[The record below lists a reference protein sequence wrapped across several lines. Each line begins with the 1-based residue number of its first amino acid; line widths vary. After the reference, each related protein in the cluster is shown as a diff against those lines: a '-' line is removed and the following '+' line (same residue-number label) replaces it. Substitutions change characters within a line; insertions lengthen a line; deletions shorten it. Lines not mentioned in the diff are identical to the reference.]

1 VTWSEEQLD
10 CDVLLISNK
19 LIFSFF
25 ALQDSGRLL
34 DLNMV
39 IAKIFF
45 ELNEWM
51 CLPPNLLEKFL
62 EFFENA
68 LLGKV

>member
-1 VTWSEEQLD
+1 
-10 CDVLLISNK
+10 
-19 LIFSFF
+19 
-25 ALQDSGRLL
+25 LQDYDRLL

-45 ELNEWM
+45 ELNEWIS
-51 CLPPNLLEKFL
+51 LPPFLMEKFL
-62 EFFENA
+62 EFLENA

>member
-1 VTWSEEQLD
+1 
-10 CDVLLISNK
+10 
-19 LIFSFF
+19 
-25 ALQDSGRLL
+25 LQDYDRLL

-45 ELNEWM
+45 ELNEWI
-51 CLPPNLLEKFL
+51 CLPPFLLEKFL
-62 EFFENA
+62 EFLENA